1 MLPDG
6 QPIFA
11 DYGSYGGNPAGFLLT
26 IDEKKIYFAC
36 DTALFADMQLI
47 GDAGIDL
54 AILPIGDLFTM
65 GPADALKAVQLIR
78 PQRVAPAHYNTWPPI
93 EQDAE
98 QWAEEV
104 RQQTEAEPQVLAP
117 GETLEV

>member
-1 MLPDG
+1 MFWSFFTVTDRLVDRDPKTS
-6 QPIFA
+6 
-11 DYGSYGGNPAGFLLT
+11 DYCC
-26 IDEKKIYFAC
+26 I
-36 DTALFADMQLI
+36 
-47 GDAGIDL
+47 L

-65 GPADALKAVQLIR
+65 GPADALKADQLIR